1 MDTNHKM
8 NALERRAVLSLG
20 ALYAFR
26 MLGLFMVL
34 PLLATYAA
42 DLPGS
47 TPLMVGLAL
56 GAYGLTQALLQVP
69 FGLLSDRIGRK
80 PVIVMGLLLFAAG
93 SVLAATAEQTTG
105 IIAGRALQGAG
116 AIASTVMALLAD
128 LTRDSQRTKAM
139 AVVGMSIGLSFCIA
153 LVLGPVVASWFGL
166 SGVFTLTAMLAGIGL
181 AIVTFAVPTAEVSWA
196 AHAETTTVPGL
207 LGRSLADG
215 QLQRLYC
222 GVFALHFILM
232 ASFLNLP
239 VIFESSLA
247 LPREDHAWMYL
258 STLLLSLAIMVPM
271 MIFAERLRRV
281 RLMFVAAVCMIG
293 AAQATLALGHWTIVS
308 CFVTLLIFFGG
319 FNYLE
324 ATLPSLVSKTVY
336 AGGRG
341 TSLGVYST
349 AQFMGAFAG
358 GAMGGWI
365 VQTSGQQALFSVCA
379 GMALIW
385 AVYAASMK
393 EPRNLGNLV
402 FSFPGSAEEFQRRAD
417 SLALLVGVEELLI
430 VAADQVAY
438 LKIDEASFDHENFA
452 LLCTQD

>member
-1 MDTNHKM
+1 M

-20 ALYAFR
+20 SLYALR

-34 PLLATYAA
+34 PLLATYAQ
-42 DLPGS
+42 DLPDS
-47 TPLMVGLAL
+47 TPQMIGLAL

-69 FGLLSDRIGRK
+69 FGMLSDRIGRK

-93 SVLAATAEQTTG
+93 SVLAAVSEQMLC
-105 IIAGRALQGAG
+105 IVIGRALQGAG

-139 AVVGMSIGLSFCIA
+139 AVVGMSIGLSFCVA

-181 AIVTFAVPTAEVSWA
+181 AIVAFAVPTADHSWVA
-196 AHAETTTVPGL
+196 RAETTTVPAL

-215 QLQRLYC
+215 QLQRLYV

-232 ASFLNLP
+232 ASFLSLP
-239 VIFESSLA
+239 TIFESALA
-247 LPREDHAWMYL
+247 LPRETHAWMYL
-258 STLLLSLAIMVPM
+258 PTLLLSLAIMVPM
-271 MIFAERLRRV
+271 LIIAERLRRT
-281 RLMFVAAVCMIG
+281 RLMFVVAIGLIAV
-293 AAQATLALGHWTIVS
+293 AQAMLAVGHWSIVS
-308 CFVTLLIFFGG
+308 CFIALLIFFGG

-324 ATLPSLVSKTVY
+324 ASLPSLVSKMVY

-349 AQFMGAFAG
+349 AQFLGAFAG
-358 GAMGGWI
+358 GAIGGGV
-365 VQTSGQQALFSVCA
+365 VQAFGQQALFAVCV
-379 GMALIW
+379 GVALVW
-385 AVYAASMK
+385 AAFAVSMK

-402 FSFPGSAEEFQRRAD
+402 FSFPGSAEEFERRATL
-417 SLALLVGVEELLI
+417 LAGLAGVEELLV

-438 LKIDEASFDHENFA
+438 LKVDEACFDRENFA
-452 LLCTQD
+452 LLNTPE